1 MSSSAPRIAFL
12 HTGAVNIAPFGAL
25 AAEFLP
31 GATVVNYLDDRIVAD
46 LGDEARADSVPERI
60 DDLVRAAAAGG
71 ADAVMF
77 TCSSISEL
85 AAPAAAAAGVPVL
98 RVDEAM
104 ADAAVRAGRRI
115 RVLAT
120 LPTTC
125 RPTLGLLQERA
136 ALAGVEPEFTSE
148 VIEGAFAA
156 VAGGDRP
163 THDRLPPPPPPAPPP
178 PAAAPPS
185 PTSSCWP
192 RHPWPPPPRPC
203 RSTCRCSRAP
213 GSASSVL
220 RRLSPIV
227 DPGGASAAR
236 CSRVGAPRPQL
247 RT

>member
-1 MSSSAPRIAFL
+1 MTSSAPRIAFL

-31 GATVVNYLDDRIVAD
+31 DATIVNYLDDRIVAD
-46 LGDEARADSVPERI
+46 LGDEERAGSVPERV

-120 LPTTC
+120 LATTC

-136 ALAGVEPEFTSE
+136 GLAGVEPEFTSE

-156 VAGGDRP
+156 VAGGDRA
-163 THDRLPPPPPPAPPP
+163 THDRLV
-178 PAAAPPS
+178 AAAIE
-185 PTSSCWP
+185 
-192 RHPWPPPPRPC
+192 RG
-203 RSTCRCSRAP
+203 AAEADVIVLAQ
-213 GSASSVL
+213 ASM
-220 RRLSPIV
+220 
-227 DPGGASAAR
+227 ASAAEAV
-236 CSRVGAPRPQL
+236 SVDVPVLTSPRLGVERLAAALAQ
-247 RT
+247 R

>member
-1 MSSSAPRIAFL
+1 MTSSAPRIAFL
-12 HTGAVNIAPFGAL
+12 HTGAVNIAPFDAL

-46 LGDEARADSVPERI
+46 LGDQDRAGSVAERV

-85 AAPAAAAAGVPVL
+85 AAPSAAAAGVPVL

-104 ADAAVRAGRRI
+104 ADAAVRAGGRV

-125 RPTLGLLQERA
+125 GPTLRLLQERA
-136 ALAGVEPEFTSE
+136 ALAGVEPEFSSE

-156 VAGGDRP
+156 VAGGDRE
-163 THDRLPPPPPPAPPP
+163 THDRLV
-178 PAAAPPS
+178 AAAIERGAAEADVVVLAQASMATTADAVSVNVPVLSS
-185 PTSSCWP
+185 P
-192 RHPWPPPPRPC
+192 
-203 RSTCRCSRAP
+203 
-213 GSASSVL
+213 
-220 RRLSPIV
+220 RLGVERLAESL
-227 DPGGASAAR
+227 AR
-236 CSRVGAPRPQL
+236 
-247 RT
+247 

>member
-1 MSSSAPRIAFL
+1 MTSPAPRIAFL

-46 LGDEARADSVPERI
+46 LGDDERAGSVPERI

-71 ADAVMF
+71 ADAVLF

-136 ALAGVEPEFTSE
+136 ELADVEPEFTSE

-156 VAGGDRP
+156 VASGDRA
-163 THDRLPPPPPPAPPP
+163 THDRLV
-178 PAAAPPS
+178 AAAIE
-185 PTSSCWP
+185 
-192 RHPWPPPPRPC
+192 RG
-203 RSTCRCSRAP
+203 AAEADVIVLAQ
-213 GSASSVL
+213 ASM
-220 RRLSPIV
+220 
-227 DPGGASAAR
+227 ASAAEAVSVDVPVLTSPR
-236 CSRVGAPRPQL
+236 LGVERLAASLSSR
-247 RT
+247 